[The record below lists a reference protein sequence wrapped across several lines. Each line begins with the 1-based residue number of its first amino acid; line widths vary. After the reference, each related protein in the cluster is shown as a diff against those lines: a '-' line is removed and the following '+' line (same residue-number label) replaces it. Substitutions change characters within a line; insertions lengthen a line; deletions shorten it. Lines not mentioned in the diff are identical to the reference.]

1 MKAIRAFLLLSITV
15 SLLSGRLTYAD
26 QVALPRIKQKTAA
39 ECGRAL
45 LASVAAR
52 HGGDVET
59 FYTRLPAPPDRRRG
73 YSILQLQKF
82 GARIGVNLSL
92 IEPEGVTIAGECSER
107 QSLASYFS
115 KLENLVAA
123 GRPVIVPIG
132 DASSRGHYLVL
143 VGVKD
148 GNFIAL
154 DPSTP
159 ERKEIS
165 ARKLQSM
172 MCGFSRGP
180 KLTLAA
186 RSSIALAT
194 FVPHLLD
201 RAPQPLGCCR

>member
-15 SLLSGRLTYAD
+15 SLLSGRLNAD
-26 QVALPRIKQKTAA
+26 QVALPWIKRKTAT
-39 ECGRAL
+39 ECGRAV

-59 FYTRLPAPPDRRRG
+59 FYSRLPAPPDRRRG

-132 DASSRGHYLVL
+132 DASAADITLFWSASRMVISSLS
-143 VGVKD
+143 
-148 GNFIAL
+148 IPAR
-154 DPSTP
+154 PS
-159 ERKEIS
+159 EK
-165 ARKLQSM
+165 K
-172 MCGFSRGP
+172 
-180 KLTLAA
+180 
-186 RSSIALAT
+186 
-194 FVPHLLD
+194 
-201 RAPQPLGCCR
+201 

>member
-1 MKAIRAFLLLSITV
+1 LTILLARASAHPGEFLLLKSRMKAVRAFLLLSITV

-26 QVALPRIKQKTAA
+26 QVALPWIKQKTAT
-39 ECGRAL
+39 ECGRAV

-59 FYTRLPAPPDRRRG
+59 FYSRLPAPPDRRRG

-92 IEPEGVTIAGECSER
+92 IEPEGITIAGECSER
-107 QSLASYFS
+107 LSLASYFS

-143 VGVKD
+143 VGATD

-159 ERKEIS
+159 ERKKIN
-165 ARKLQSM
+165 ARELQLM
-172 MCGFSRGP
+172 MCGFGY
-180 KLTLAA
+180 A
-186 RSSIALAT
+186 ALA
-194 FVPHLLD
+194 VLN
-201 RAPQPLGCCR
+201 